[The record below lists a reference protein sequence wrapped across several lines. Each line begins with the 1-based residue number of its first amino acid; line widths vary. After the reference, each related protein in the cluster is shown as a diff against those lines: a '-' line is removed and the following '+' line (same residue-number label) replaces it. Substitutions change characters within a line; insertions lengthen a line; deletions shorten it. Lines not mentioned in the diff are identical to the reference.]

1 MMWLHVEPTTRCN
14 AWCPGCSRNNNGFG
28 LTDFLIEDLD
38 PNILASTITQFN
50 ITSVQLCGNLGDP
63 CAAKNIDAQLDML
76 SGINR
81 LQIHTNGSLRK
92 PDWWRDLALQF
103 AHLKQFDVWF
113 AIDGIGDTH
122 SYYRQG
128 TDYDRIIENAQ
139 AFIEGGG
146 SAVWQFIPFKHNQHQ
161 IKDCIRLS
169 QQLGFKRFEFIRNA
183 RYGKNAR
190 HYSTGEPL
198 DIEPWSR
205 DTNYNR
211 RYTISDTV
219 KSKNCMHLS
228 MPSIY
233 LSATGLVTPCCYMKN
248 TPLKT
253 VDISEEFSNN
263 SYRTVCTRNCG

>member
-1 MMWLHVEPTTRCN
+1 MWLHVEPTTRCN

-28 LTDFLIEDLD
+28 LTDFVVEDLN
-38 PNILASTITQFN
+38 PEILAITIKEYN

-76 SGINR
+76 TGINR

-92 PDWWRDLALQF
+92 PKWWRDLASQF
-103 AHLKQFDVWF
+103 AHLEQFDVWF

-128 TDYDRIIENAQ
+128 TNYDRVIENAQ

-161 IKDCIRLS
+161 IKDCIKLS

-183 RYGKNAR
+183 RYGKDAR
-190 HYSTGEPL
+190 HYSTGKPL
-198 DIEPWSR
+198 DIEPWTR
-205 DTNYNR
+205 DTDYNR

-219 KSKNCMHLS
+219 NPKDCMHLS
-228 MPSIY
+228 IPSIY

-253 VDISEEFSNN
+253 VDILQEFSNN